1 MTLSGTLAR
10 LARVERLWK
19 AAAARHGASRL
30 AVARAVAERALTLG
44 FRPVEALQLGLG
56 DPGLSPRVLG
66 ACLPKHRL
74 MALQDRLNPIE
85 LVALTE
91 DKAVFAEKAEGLG
104 LPVPK
109 THAVVGRGAPG
120 PLSVSRADFVAR
132 TAATLP
138 STFITKPALGVYGE
152 AVERWARRDER
163 FEDSQ
168 GALKSA
174 AELFDHLSVHP
185 KYERFL
191 VQERLENHPE
201 VFALTGV
208 RALSTVRAATL
219 LPRSGGAL
227 VGYAE
232 WKVAATDGVVDNFKQ
247 GETGNLLANLR
258 LRDGMLGPAKRPSP
272 DGIGMRAVE
281 AHPTTGKVFAGAVLP
296 DWPALLDVARRF
308 AEAFAPLRTVGWD
321 IGLTPQ
327 GPRVVEGNRWW
338 DPANDVM
345 LGPQAP
351 DVQEHELVAFI
362 ARLEAEAGA

>member
-1 MTLSGTLAR
+1 MTLTGTVAR
-10 LARVERLWK
+10 LARVERLWT
-19 AAAARHGASRL
+19 AAAARHGVSRF
-30 AVARAVAERALTLG
+30 AVARAIAERALTLG

-56 DPGLSPRVLG
+56 DPRLSPKVL
-66 ACLPKHRL
+66 ATCLPKRRL
-74 MALQDRLNPIE
+74 MALQDQLNPTH

-91 DKAVFAEKAEGLG
+91 DKAVFAEKAEALG

-109 THAVVGRGAPG
+109 TFAVVGRGAPG

-163 FEDSQ
+163 FEDSG
-168 GALKSA
+168 GAQVSP
-174 AELFDHLSVHP
+174 AELFDRLSVHP

-191 VQERLENHPE
+191 VQERLENHPA
-201 VFALTGV
+201 VVALTGAS
-208 RALSTVRAATL
+208 ALSTVRAATL
-219 LPRSGGAL
+219 LPRSGRAL

-232 WKVAATDGVVDNFKQ
+232 WKVAVTDGVVDNFKQ
-247 GETGNLLANLR
+247 GTTGNLVANLR
-258 LRDGMLGPAKRPSP
+258 LRDGMLGPAKRPSA
-272 DGIGMRAVE
+272 DGIGMQAVE
-281 AHPTTGKVFAGAVLP
+281 AHPASGKVFAGTTLP

-321 IGLTPQ
+321 IGLTPA

-362 ARLEAEAGA
+362 AQLRAEAGA